1 MWKAIYDFLRTRA
14 GPDDSLIEF
23 EDGLLLIVDAEQ
35 LTNNLR
41 SKLRQTIGA
50 QDAIVYLADV
60 GEASRGFIPVE
71 QNLASLQP
79 SAPLPDIPANSKM
92 ADWLRANREILLL
105 GDSGE
110 VTEYLRHELYPF
122 VSCGME
128 MVLPLISMERLIGL
142 VFLRLGQTAP
152 SKTQLMNLQLLSKQ
166 AGLAF
171 ENALLFKERL
181 RQNERMYRAEQ
192 LATMGQFA
200 AGIAHELRNPLTAIR
215 STIQF
220 LASEF
225 ADGSEQ
231 QKLSQITLE
240 EVDRVNGI
248 VGNLLSLAQPAE
260 SRPVALDPA
269 KEVEKC
275 IAFVEAR
282 ARSQNVELQVV
293 CEERLPELVIDPAE
307 LRQVLLN
314 IIANGLQAMPG
325 GGAIRIRVHRQSSNA
340 RGPESSGLYR
350 VPGDGILIEIADQGP
365 GIPHELRDRVFEPF
379 FTTKSGGTGLGLAIC
394 RSIVRRYDGEIW
406 IEEAEGG
413 GTSVKVALRTE
424 GTQPRDM
431 QHAKIESPHR

>member
-1 MWKAIYDFLRTRA
+1 MWKALYNFVRDRA

-41 SKLRQTIGA
+41 SKLRRSVGA
-50 QDAIVYLADV
+50 EDAIVYLADV
-60 GEASRGFIPVE
+60 SEASRGFIAVDSAE
-71 QNLASLQP
+71 AQDAASAVPGQP
-79 SAPLPDIPANSKM
+79 RGPLPDIPVGSKM
-92 ADWLRANREILLL
+92 ADWFRANREILLL
-105 GDSGE
+105 NESNP
-110 VTEYLRHELYPF
+110 VTQYLREEISPF
-122 VSCGME
+122 AGYGME
-128 MVLPLISMERLIGL
+128 LILPLISMERLIGL
-142 VFLRLGQTAP
+142 VFLRLGQTL
-152 SKTQLMNLQLLSKQ
+152 SKAQFMNLQLLSKQ

-181 RQNERMYRAEQ
+181 RQNARMYRAEQ

-200 AGIAHELRNPLTAIR
+200 AGIAHELRNPLTTIR

-231 QKLSQITLE
+231 QRLSQITLE

-260 SRPVALDPA
+260 SKPVALDA
-269 KEVEKC
+269 ARELEKC
-275 IAFVEAR
+275 ISFVEAR
-282 ARSQNVELQVV
+282 ARSQNVELHVA
-293 CEERLPELVIDPAE
+293 CEERLPRLVIDPAE

-314 IIANGLQAMPG
+314 IIVNGLQAMPK
-325 GGAIRIRVHRQSSNA
+325 GGALRIGVHRWQSSA
-340 RGPESSGLYR
+340 RGPESGGVYR
-350 VPGDGILIEIADQGP
+350 VPGDGILIEITDQGP
-365 GIPHELRDRVFEPF
+365 GIARELRDRVFEPF
-379 FTTKSGGTGLGLAIC
+379 FTTKTGGTGLGLAIC

-413 GTSVKVALRTE
+413 GTSMKIALRE
-424 GTQPRDM
+424 
-431 QHAKIESPHR
+431 E

>member
-1 MWKAIYDFLRTRA
+1 MWKTLREFVRPQA

-41 SKLRQTIGA
+41 SKLRRSIGA
-50 QDAIVYLADV
+50 EDAIVYLADV
-60 GEASRGFIPVE
+60 SEAARGFTPVE
-71 QNLASLQP
+71 AVETQDVASLRA
-79 SAPLPDIPANSKM
+79 SMPLPDIPANSKM
-92 ADWLRANREILLL
+92 ADWFRANREILLL
-105 GDSGE
+105 DNNNA
-110 VTEYLRHELYPF
+110 VIQYLHDELDLF
-122 VSCGME
+122 LNRGME
-128 MVLPLISMERLIGL
+128 LVLPLISMERLIGL
-142 VFLRLGQTAP
+142 VFLRLGQTAL
-152 SKTQLMNLQLLSKQ
+152 SKNQLMNLQLLSKQ

-225 ADGSEQ
+225 AEGSEQ
-231 QKLSQITLE
+231 QRLSQITLE

-260 SRPVALDPA
+260 SKPAALDLA
-269 KEVEKC
+269 REVEKC

-282 ARSQNVELQVV
+282 ARSQNVELKVA
-293 CEERLPELVIDPAE
+293 CEEQLPKLVIDPAE

-314 IIANGLQAMPG
+314 IIVNGLQAMPG
-325 GGAIRIRVHRQSSNA
+325 GGTLEIRVHRPCSPV
-340 RGPESSGLYR
+340 RGPESGSTFR
-350 VPGDGILIEIADQGP
+350 VPGDGILIEVTDHGP
-365 GIPHELRDRVFEPF
+365 GISPELRDRVFEPF
-379 FTTKSGGTGLGLAIC
+379 FTTKAGGTGLGLAIC

-406 IEEAEGG
+406 IEEAQGG
-413 GTSVKVALRTE
+413 GTSVKVALRT
-424 GTQPRDM
+424 D
-431 QHAKIESPHR
+431 

>member
-1 MWKAIYDFLRTRA
+1 MWKALREFVRPQA
-14 GPDDSLIEF
+14 VPDDSLIEF

-41 SKLRQTIGA
+41 SKLRRSVGA
-50 QDAIVYLADV
+50 EDAIVYLADV
-60 GEASRGFIPVE
+60 SEAARGFTPVQSVE
-71 QNLASLQP
+71 TQDVASLWA
-79 SAPLPDIPANSKM
+79 STPLPDISANSKM
-92 ADWLRANREILLL
+92 ADWFRSNREILLL
-105 GDSGE
+105 DSNNA
-110 VTEYLRHELYPF
+110 VIQYLHDELDLF
-122 VSCGME
+122 LNHGME
-128 MVLPLISMERLIGL
+128 LVLPLISMERLIGL
-142 VFLRLGQTAP
+142 VFLRLGQTAL
-152 SKTQLMNLQLLSKQ
+152 SKDQLMNLQLLSKQ

-225 ADGSEQ
+225 AEGSEQ
-231 QKLSQITLE
+231 QRLSQITLE

-260 SRPVALDPA
+260 SKPAALDLA
-269 KEVEKC
+269 REVEKC

-282 ARSQNVELQVV
+282 ARSQNVELRVV
-293 CEERLPELVIDPAE
+293 CEEQLPKLVIDPAE

-314 IIANGLQAMPG
+314 IIVNGLQAMPRG
-325 GGAIRIRVHRQSSNA
+325 GTLEIRVHRPPSPV
-340 RGPESSGLYR
+340 RGPESGGTFR
-350 VPGDGILIEIADQGP
+350 VPGDGILIEVTDHGP
-365 GIPHELRDRVFEPF
+365 GISPELRDRVFEPF
-379 FTTKSGGTGLGLAIC
+379 FTTKAGGTGLGLAIC

-406 IEEAEGG
+406 IEEAQGG
-413 GTSVKVALRTE
+413 GTSVKVALQAE
-424 GTQPRDM
+424 
-431 QHAKIESPHR
+431 